1 MAKNKEKEAEFKSAL
16 RRAILSG
23 SNLIRNEL
31 KRGTRFVYSEQY
43 PTQVL
48 NTRLGRF
55 IRVNESDIDPDTID
69 NLLKLMMGID
79 TYITMPER
87 EAIDES
93 TGSTITIP
101 AETQDLSE
109 VLSKAVDKV
118 KTIDYI
124 DLNMSDLDDFNDED
138 DYEYAKEEGN
148 ILTYDSFHN
157 ITGLHGI
164 NLEPQLIHLPSKLD
178 EVEEEFDPSKIE
190 PADES
195 LTEDSSATDMTESCE
210 TLAAAA
216 DSDGDGKSPDKMKIP
231 QEILVEQALNDIEQY
246 KGISAFHSNKSILTK
261 QDLIKLEPKV
271 KQLLKAFQG
280 VGGQEKLVTPTKR
293 MSSKDIAS
301 DRDKCYI
308 RKTGTKG
315 KHIKMNLLIDMSGS
329 MSGDP
334 VKNAVRLV
342 YLFNQLAKKE
352 YVTMSVLY
360 STTSTNFKITL
371 PISDAEVLSLCKVQ
385 SAEGLAKTIH
395 AHADTIRGVNTICI
409 TDGDIVDEPI
419 DKMFWA
425 KHKSISTGVYVNPSI
440 KDYREY
446 SGKLNKWF
454 NHSVVRKSLDEL
466 IEWLIRVGLK
476 G

>member
-1 MAKNKEKEAEFKSAL
+1 MAKHKEKEAEFKSAL
-16 RRAILSG
+16 RRAILSR

-48 NTRLGRF
+48 NTKIGRF
-55 IRVNESDIDPDTID
+55 IRINASDINEDTID

-101 AETQDLSE
+101 AETQEISE

-118 KTIDYI
+118 KALDYT
-124 DLNMSDLDDFNDED
+124 DLNMSE
-138 DYEYAKEEGN
+138 EEGN

-195 LTEDSSATDMTESCE
+195 LTEDSSATDMTESCK

-216 DSDGDGKSPDKMKIP
+216 YDSDGEGKSPDKMKVH
-231 QEILVEQALNDIEQY
+231 QEILVEQSLKDVEQF
-246 KGISAFHSNKSILTK
+246 KGISKFHSGKSILTK

-329 MSGDP
+329 MSGNP

-360 STTSTNFKITL
+360 STTSSNFKITL
-371 PISDAEVLSLCKVQ
+371 PISDAEVLSLCQVQ

-425 KHKSISTGVYVNPSI
+425 KHRSISTGVYVNPSV

>member
-16 RRAILSG
+16 RRAILSR

-48 NTRLGRF
+48 NTKLGRF
-55 IRVNESDIDPDTID
+55 IRINASDIDEGTID

-79 TYITMPER
+79 KYIKMPER
-87 EAIDES
+87 EAVDEHGA
-93 TGSTITIP
+93 TYTIP
-101 AETQDLSE
+101 EETQEISE

-118 KTIDYI
+118 KALDYT
-124 DLNMSDLDDFNDED
+124 DLNMSDLDNFED
-138 DYEYAKEEGN
+138 EEGN

-195 LTEDSSATDMTESCE
+195 LIEDSSATDMTESCK
-210 TLAAAA
+210 TLAAAS
-216 DSDGDGKSPDKMKIP
+216 DSDGDGSSPDKMKIP
-231 QEILVEQALNDIEQY
+231 QEILVEQTLNDVEQY
-246 KGISAFHSNKSILTK
+246 KNISIFHSKKSILTK

-271 KQLLKAFQG
+271 KQLLRAFQG

-360 STTSTNFKITL
+360 STTSSNFKITL
-371 PISDAEVLSLCKVQ
+371 PISDAEVLSLCQVQ

-425 KHKSISTGVYVNPSI
+425 KHKSISTGVYVNPSVT
-440 KDYREY
+440 DYREY

>member
-16 RRAILSG
+16 RRAILSR

-48 NTRLGRF
+48 NTKLGRF
-55 IRVNESDIDPDTID
+55 IRINASDINEDTID

-79 TYITMPER
+79 TYIKMPKR
-87 EAIDES
+87 EAVDEHGA
-93 TGSTITIP
+93 TYTIP
-101 AETQDLSE
+101 EETQEISE

-118 KTIDYI
+118 KALDYT
-124 DLNMSDLDDFNDED
+124 DLNMSE
-138 DYEYAKEEGN
+138 EEGN

-195 LTEDSSATDMTESCE
+195 LTEDSSATDMTESCK

-216 DSDGDGKSPDKMKIP
+216 SDSDGDGKSPDKMKVP
-231 QEILVEQALNDIEQY
+231 QEILVEQSLKDVEQF
-246 KGISAFHSNKSILTK
+246 KGISKFHSGKSILTK

-329 MSGDP
+329 MSGNP

-360 STTSTNFKITL
+360 STTSSNFKITL
-371 PISDAEVLSLCKVQ
+371 PISDAEVLSLCQVQ

-425 KHKSISTGVYVNPSI
+425 KHRSISTGVYVNPSV

>member
-16 RRAILSG
+16 RRAILSR
-23 SNLIRNEL
+23 SNLVRNEL

-48 NTRLGRF
+48 NTKLGRF
-55 IRVNESDIDPDTID
+55 IRINASDIDEGTID

-79 TYITMPER
+79 TYIKMPKR
-87 EAIDES
+87 EAVDEHGA
-93 TGSTITIP
+93 TYTIP
-101 AETQDLSE
+101 EETQEISE

-118 KTIDYI
+118 KALDYT
-124 DLNMSDLDDFNDED
+124 DLNMSDLDNFE
-138 DYEYAKEEGN
+138 KEGN
-148 ILTYDSFHN
+148 ILTYGSFHN

-178 EVEEEFDPSKIE
+178 EVEEEFDLSKIE

-195 LTEDSSATDMTESCE
+195 LTEDSSATDMTESCK
-210 TLAAAA
+210 TLAAAS
-216 DSDGDGKSPDKMKIP
+216 DSDGDGKSPDKMKTH

-246 KGISAFHSNKSILTK
+246 KGISRFHSNKSILTK

-360 STTSTNFKITL
+360 STTSSNFKITL
-371 PISDAEVLSLCKVQ
+371 PISDAEVLSLCQVQ

-409 TDGDIVDEPI
+409 TDGDIVDEP
-419 DKMFWA
+419 
-425 KHKSISTGVYVNPSI
+425 
-440 KDYREY
+440 
-446 SGKLNKWF
+446 
-454 NHSVVRKSLDEL
+454 
-466 IEWLIRVGLK
+466 
-476 G
+476 

>member
-1 MAKNKEKEAEFKSAL
+1 MAKHKEKEAEFKSAL
-16 RRAILSG
+16 RRAILSR

-48 NTRLGRF
+48 NTKIGRF
-55 IRVNESDIDPDTID
+55 IRINASDINEDTID

-79 TYITMPER
+79 TYIKMPKR
-87 EAIDES
+87 EAVDEHGV
-93 TGSTITIP
+93 TYTIP
-101 AETQDLSE
+101 EETQEISE

-118 KTIDYI
+118 KALDYT
-124 DLNMSDLDDFNDED
+124 DLNMSE
-138 DYEYAKEEGN
+138 EEEEGN

-195 LTEDSSATDMTESCE
+195 LTEDSSATDMTESCK
-210 TLAAAA
+210 TLAAAS
-216 DSDGDGKSPDKMKIP
+216 DSDGDGKSPDKMKVH
-231 QEILVEQALNDIEQY
+231 QEILVEQSLKDVEQF
-246 KGISAFHSNKSILTK
+246 KGISKFHSGKSILTK

-329 MSGDP
+329 MSGNP

-360 STTSTNFKITL
+360 STTSSNFKITL
-371 PISDAEVLSLCKVQ
+371 PISDAEVLSLCQVQ

-419 DKMFWA
+419 NKLFWA
-425 KHKSISTGVYVNPSI
+425 KHRSISTGVYVNPSV

>member
-16 RRAILSG
+16 RRAILSR

-48 NTRLGRF
+48 NTKLGRF
-55 IRVNESDIDPDTID
+55 IRINVSDIDEDTID

-79 TYITMPER
+79 TYIKMPKR
-87 EAIDES
+87 EAVDEHGA
-93 TGSTITIP
+93 TYTIP
-101 AETQDLSE
+101 EETQEISE

-118 KTIDYI
+118 KALDYT
-124 DLNMSDLDDFNDED
+124 DLNMSDLDNFEDED
-138 DYEYAKEEGN
+138 DYEHAKEEGN

-195 LTEDSSATDMTESCE
+195 LTEDSSATDMTESCK
-210 TLAAAA
+210 TLTAVAS
-216 DSDGDGKSPDKMKIP
+216 DSGEDGKSHDKMKIH
-231 QEILVEQALNDIEQY
+231 QEILVEQALNDVAQY
-246 KGISAFHSNKSILTK
+246 KGISKFHSNNSILTK

-360 STTSTNFKITL
+360 STTSSNFKITL
-371 PISDAEVLSLCKVQ
+371 PISDAEVLSLSKVQ

-409 TDGDIVDEPI
+409 TDGDIVDEP
-419 DKMFWA
+419 
-425 KHKSISTGVYVNPSI
+425 
-440 KDYREY
+440 
-446 SGKLNKWF
+446 
-454 NHSVVRKSLDEL
+454 
-466 IEWLIRVGLK
+466 
-476 G
+476 

>member
-16 RRAILSG
+16 RRLILSR

-48 NTRLGRF
+48 NTKLGRF
-55 IRVNESDIDPDTID
+55 IRINEADIDENTID
-69 NLLKLMMGID
+69 NLLKLMMGMD

-87 EAIDES
+87 EVIDEHGAS
-93 TGSTITIP
+93 VIIP
-101 AETQDLSE
+101 EETQDLSE

-118 KTIDYI
+118 KALDYT
-124 DLNMSDLDDFNDED
+124 DLNMSDLDNFNDEE

-148 ILTYDSFHN
+148 ILTYDKFNN

-164 NLEPQLIHLPSKLD
+164 NLQPQLIHLPSKLKD
-178 EVEEEFDPSKIE
+178 VEEEFDPSKIE

-195 LTEDSSATDMTESCE
+195 LEEDSTSTDMTDSCK
-210 TLAAAA
+210 TLAAAS
-216 DSDGDGKSPDKMKIP
+216 DSDGDGKSPDKAKVP
-231 QEILVEQALNDIEQY
+231 QEILVEQALNDVEQF
-246 KGISAFHSNKSILTK
+246 KGISKFHSNKSILTK

-293 MSSKDIAS
+293 VSSKDIAS

-329 MSGDP
+329 MGGDP

-360 STTSTNFKITL
+360 STTSSNFKITL
-371 PISDAEVLSLCKVQ
+371 PISDAEILSLCQVQ

-425 KHKSISTGVYVNPSI
+425 KHKSISTGVYVNSSL
-440 KDYREY
+440 KSYTEY

-454 NHSVVRKSLDEL
+454 NHSVVRKTLDEL

>member
-16 RRAILSG
+16 RRAILSR

-48 NTRLGRF
+48 NTKLGRF
-55 IRVNESDIDPDTID
+55 IRINASDINEDTID

-79 TYITMPER
+79 TYIKMPKR
-87 EAIDES
+87 EAVDEHGA
-93 TGSTITIP
+93 TYTIP
-101 AETQDLSE
+101 EETQEISE

-118 KTIDYI
+118 KALDYT
-124 DLNMSDLDDFNDED
+124 DLNMSE
-138 DYEYAKEEGN
+138 EEGN
-148 ILTYDSFHN
+148 ILTYDSFNN

-178 EVEEEFDPSKIE
+178 EVGEEFDPSKIE

-195 LTEDSSATDMTESCE
+195 LTEDSSATDMTESCK

-216 DSDGDGKSPDKMKIP
+216 SDSDGDGKSPDKMKVH
-231 QEILVEQALNDIEQY
+231 QEILVEQSLKDVEQY
-246 KGISAFHSNKSILTK
+246 KGISKFHSGKSILTK

-329 MSGDP
+329 MSGNP

-360 STTSTNFKITL
+360 STTSSNFKITL
-371 PISDAEVLSLCKVQ
+371 PISDAEVLSLCQVQ

-419 DKMFWA
+419 NKLFWA
-425 KHKSISTGVYVNPSI
+425 KHRSISTGVYVNPSV

>member
-1 MAKNKEKEAEFKSAL
+1 MAKHKEKEAEFKSAL
-16 RRAILSG
+16 RRAILSR

-48 NTRLGRF
+48 NTKIGRF
-55 IRVNESDIDPDTID
+55 IRINASDINEDTID

-79 TYITMPER
+79 TYIKMPKR
-87 EAIDES
+87 EAVDEHGA
-93 TGSTITIP
+93 TYTIP
-101 AETQDLSE
+101 EETQEISE

-118 KTIDYI
+118 KALDYT
-124 DLNMSDLDDFNDED
+124 DLNMSE
-138 DYEYAKEEGN
+138 EEEEGN

-195 LTEDSSATDMTESCE
+195 LTEDSSATDMTESCK

-216 DSDGDGKSPDKMKIP
+216 YDSDGEGKSPDKMKVP
-231 QEILVEQALNDIEQY
+231 QEILVEQSLKDVEQF
-246 KGISAFHSNKSILTK
+246 KGISKFHSGKSILTK

-329 MSGDP
+329 MSGNP

-360 STTSTNFKITL
+360 STTSSNFKITL
-371 PISDAEVLSLCKVQ
+371 PISDAEVLSLCQVQ

-419 DKMFWA
+419 NKLFWA
-425 KHKSISTGVYVNPSI
+425 KHRSISTGVYVNPSV

>member
-16 RRAILSG
+16 RRAILSK

-48 NTRLGRF
+48 NTKLGRF
-55 IRVNESDIDPDTID
+55 IRINASDIDEGTID

-79 TYITMPER
+79 TYIKMPKR
-87 EAIDES
+87 EAVDEHGA
-93 TGSTITIP
+93 TYTIP
-101 AETQDLSE
+101 EETQEISE

-118 KTIDYI
+118 KALDYT
-124 DLNMSDLDDFNDED
+124 DLNMSDSDNF
-138 DYEYAKEEGN
+138 EEGN

-157 ITGLHGI
+157 ITGLRGI
-164 NLEPQLIHLPSKLD
+164 NLEPQLIHLPSKLE

-195 LTEDSSATDMTESCE
+195 LTEDSSATDMTESCK

-216 DSDGDGKSPDKMKIP
+216 SDSDGEGKSPDKMKVP

-246 KGISAFHSNKSILTK
+246 KGISKFHSNRSILTK

-342 YLFNQLAKKE
+342 YLFNQLAKKG
-352 YVTMSVLY
+352 YVTMSVIY
-360 STTSTNFKITL
+360 STTSSNFKITL
-371 PISDAEVLSLCKVQ
+371 PISDAEVLSLCQVQ

-409 TDGDIVDEPI
+409 TDGDIVDAPI

-425 KHKSISTGVYVNPSI
+425 KHKSISTGVYVNPSV

>member
-1 MAKNKEKEAEFKSAL
+1 MAKHKEKEAEFKSAL
-16 RRAILSG
+16 RRAILSR

-48 NTRLGRF
+48 NTKIGRF
-55 IRVNESDIDPDTID
+55 IRINASDINEDTID

-79 TYITMPER
+79 TYIKMPKR
-87 EAIDES
+87 EAVDEHGA
-93 TGSTITIP
+93 TYTIP
-101 AETQDLSE
+101 EETQEISE

-118 KTIDYI
+118 KALDYT
-124 DLNMSDLDDFNDED
+124 DLNMSE
-138 DYEYAKEEGN
+138 EEEGN

-195 LTEDSSATDMTESCE
+195 LTEDSSATDMTESCK
-210 TLAAAA
+210 TLAAAS
-216 DSDGDGKSPDKMKIP
+216 DSDGDGKSPDKMKVH
-231 QEILVEQALNDIEQY
+231 QEILVEQSLKDVEQF
-246 KGISAFHSNKSILTK
+246 KGISKFHSGKSILTK

-329 MSGDP
+329 MSGNP

-360 STTSTNFKITL
+360 STTSSNFKITL
-371 PISDAEVLSLCKVQ
+371 PISDAEVLSLCQVQ

-425 KHKSISTGVYVNPSI
+425 KHRSISTGVYVNPSV

>member
-1 MAKNKEKEAEFKSAL
+1 MAKHKEKEAEFKSAL
-16 RRAILSG
+16 RRAILSR

-48 NTRLGRF
+48 NTKIGRF
-55 IRVNESDIDPDTID
+55 IRINASDINEDTID

-79 TYITMPER
+79 TYIKMPKR
-87 EAIDES
+87 EAVDEHGA
-93 TGSTITIP
+93 TYTIP
-101 AETQDLSE
+101 EETQEISE

-118 KTIDYI
+118 KALDYT
-124 DLNMSDLDDFNDED
+124 DLNMSE
-138 DYEYAKEEGN
+138 EEEGN

-195 LTEDSSATDMTESCE
+195 LTEDSSATDMTESCK
-210 TLAAAA
+210 TLAAAS
-216 DSDGDGKSPDKMKIP
+216 DSDGDGKSPDKMKVH
-231 QEILVEQALNDIEQY
+231 QEILVEQSLKDVEQF
-246 KGISAFHSNKSILTK
+246 KGISKFHSGKSILTK

-329 MSGDP
+329 MSGNP

-360 STTSTNFKITL
+360 STTSSNFKITL
-371 PISDAEVLSLCKVQ
+371 PISDAEVLSLCQVQ

-419 DKMFWA
+419 NKLFWA
-425 KHKSISTGVYVNPSI
+425 KHRSISTGVYVNPSV

>member
-16 RRAILSG
+16 RRAILSR
-23 SNLIRNEL
+23 SNLIRDEL

-48 NTRLGRF
+48 NTKLGRF
-55 IRVNESDIDPDTID
+55 IRINASDIDEDTID

-79 TYITMPER
+79 TYIKMPER
-87 EAIDES
+87 EAVDEHGA
-93 TGSTITIP
+93 TYTIP
-101 AETQDLSE
+101 AETQEISE

-118 KTIDYI
+118 KALDYT
-124 DLNMSDLDDFNDED
+124 DLNMSDLDNYEDED
-138 DYEYAKEEGN
+138 DYEYAKEEDN

-157 ITGLHGI
+157 ITGLQGI

-195 LTEDSSATDMTESCE
+195 LTEDSSATDMTESCK

-216 DSDGDGKSPDKMKIP
+216 VDSDGEGKPPDKMMIP
-231 QEILVEQALNDIEQY
+231 QEILVEQALNDVEQY
-246 KGISAFHSNKSILTK
+246 KGISKFHSNKSILTK
-261 QDLIKLEPKV
+261 QDLMKLEPKV

-329 MSGDP
+329 MVGDP

-360 STTSTNFKITL
+360 STTSSNFKINL

-425 KHKSISTGVYVNPSI
+425 KHKSISTGVYVNPSVT
-440 KDYREY
+440 DYIEY

-466 IEWLIRVGLK
+466 IEWLIRIGLK

>member
-16 RRAILSG
+16 RRAILSR

-48 NTRLGRF
+48 NTKIGRF
-55 IRVNESDIDPDTID
+55 IRINASDINEDTID

-79 TYITMPER
+79 TYIKMPKR
-87 EAIDES
+87 EAVDEHGA
-93 TGSTITIP
+93 TYTIP
-101 AETQDLSE
+101 EETQEISE

-118 KTIDYI
+118 KALDYT
-124 DLNMSDLDDFNDED
+124 DLNMSE
-138 DYEYAKEEGN
+138 EEEGN

-195 LTEDSSATDMTESCE
+195 LTEDSSATDMTESCK

-216 DSDGDGKSPDKMKIP
+216 SDSDGEGKSPDKMKVP
-231 QEILVEQALNDIEQY
+231 QEILVEQSLKDVEQF
-246 KGISAFHSNKSILTK
+246 KGISKFHSGNSILTK

-329 MSGDP
+329 MSGNP

-360 STTSTNFKITL
+360 STTSSNFKITL
-371 PISDAEVLSLCKVQ
+371 PISDAEVLSLCQVQ

-409 TDGDIVDEPI
+409 TDGDIVDEP
-419 DKMFWA
+419 
-425 KHKSISTGVYVNPSI
+425 
-440 KDYREY
+440 
-446 SGKLNKWF
+446 
-454 NHSVVRKSLDEL
+454 
-466 IEWLIRVGLK
+466 
-476 G
+476 

>member
-16 RRAILSG
+16 RRAILSR

-48 NTRLGRF
+48 NTKIGRF
-55 IRVNESDIDPDTID
+55 IRINASDINEDTID

-101 AETQDLSE
+101 AETQDLPE

-118 KTIDYI
+118 KALDYT
-124 DLNMSDLDDFNDED
+124 DLNMSE
-138 DYEYAKEEGN
+138 EEGN
-148 ILTYDSFHN
+148 ILTYDSFNN

-195 LTEDSSATDMTESCE
+195 LTEDSSATDMTESCK
-210 TLAAAA
+210 TLVAAAY
-216 DSDGDGKSPDKMKIP
+216 DSDGEGKSPDKMKVP
-231 QEILVEQALNDIEQY
+231 QEILVEQSLKDVEQF
-246 KGISAFHSNKSILTK
+246 KGISKFHSGKSILTK

-329 MSGDP
+329 MSGNP

-360 STTSTNFKITL
+360 STTSSNFKITL
-371 PISDAEVLSLCKVQ
+371 PISDAEVLSLCQVQ

-419 DKMFWA
+419 NKLFWA
-425 KHKSISTGVYVNPSI
+425 KHRSISTGVYVNPSV

>member
-164 NLEPQLIHLPSKLD
+164 TLEPQLIHLPSKLD

>member
-1 MAKNKEKEAEFKSAL
+1 MAKHKEKEAEFKSAL
-16 RRAILSG
+16 RRAILSR

-48 NTRLGRF
+48 NTKIGRF
-55 IRVNESDIDPDTID
+55 IRINASDINEDTID

-79 TYITMPER
+79 TYIKMPKR
-87 EAIDES
+87 EAVDEHGA
-93 TGSTITIP
+93 TYTIP
-101 AETQDLSE
+101 EETQEISE

-118 KTIDYI
+118 KALDYT
-124 DLNMSDLDDFNDED
+124 DLNMSE
-138 DYEYAKEEGN
+138 EEEGN

-195 LTEDSSATDMTESCE
+195 LTEDSSATDMTESCK

-216 DSDGDGKSPDKMKIP
+216 SDSDGEGKSPDKMKVP
-231 QEILVEQALNDIEQY
+231 QEILVEQSLKDVEQF
-246 KGISAFHSNKSILTK
+246 KGISKFHSGKSILTK

-329 MSGDP
+329 MSGNP

-360 STTSTNFKITL
+360 STTSSNFKITL
-371 PISDAEVLSLCKVQ
+371 PISDAEVLSLCQVQ

-419 DKMFWA
+419 NKLFWA
-425 KHKSISTGVYVNPSI
+425 KHRSISTGVYVNPSV

>member
-16 RRAILSG
+16 RRAILSR

-48 NTRLGRF
+48 NTKIGRF
-55 IRVNESDIDPDTID
+55 IRINASDINEDTID

-79 TYITMPER
+79 TYIKMPKR
-87 EAIDES
+87 EAVDEHGA
-93 TGSTITIP
+93 TYTIP
-101 AETQDLSE
+101 EETQEISE

-118 KTIDYI
+118 KALDYT
-124 DLNMSDLDDFNDED
+124 DLNMSE
-138 DYEYAKEEGN
+138 EEEEGN

-195 LTEDSSATDMTESCE
+195 LTEDSSATDMTESCK
-210 TLAAAA
+210 TLAAAS
-216 DSDGDGKSPDKMKIP
+216 DSDGDGKSPDKMKVH
-231 QEILVEQALNDIEQY
+231 QEILVEQSLKDVEQF
-246 KGISAFHSNKSILTK
+246 KGISKFHSGKSILTK

-329 MSGDP
+329 MSGNP

-360 STTSTNFKITL
+360 STTSSNFKITL
-371 PISDAEVLSLCKVQ
+371 PISDAEVLSLCQVQ

-419 DKMFWA
+419 NKLFWA
-425 KHKSISTGVYVNPSI
+425 KHRSISTGVYVNPSV

>member
-1 MAKNKEKEAEFKSAL
+1 MAKHKEKEAEFKSAL
-16 RRAILSG
+16 RRAILSR

-48 NTRLGRF
+48 NTKIGRF
-55 IRVNESDIDPDTID
+55 IRINASDINEDTID

-79 TYITMPER
+79 TYITMSER

-101 AETQDLSE
+101 AETQEISE

-118 KTIDYI
+118 KALDYT
-124 DLNMSDLDDFNDED
+124 DLNMSE
-138 DYEYAKEEGN
+138 EEGN

-195 LTEDSSATDMTESCE
+195 LTEDSSATDMTESCK

-216 DSDGDGKSPDKMKIP
+216 YDSDGEGKSPDKMKVH
-231 QEILVEQALNDIEQY
+231 QEILVEQSLKDVEQF
-246 KGISAFHSNKSILTK
+246 KGISKFHSGKSILTK

-329 MSGDP
+329 MSGNP

-360 STTSTNFKITL
+360 STTSSNFKITL
-371 PISDAEVLSLCKVQ
+371 PISDAEVLSLCQVQ

-425 KHKSISTGVYVNPSI
+425 KHRSISTGVYVNPSV